1 MIYFVGNPGFIES
14 NFQTATMED
23 VKEWCKT
30 HKVRGIDTETIG
42 DCWTGHIFTFQ
53 IGDAETQFVIDCTMY
68 DLRELKDILEEKD
81 AINILQ
87 NSKYDDKF
95 FMAKG
100 IKLGYV
106 YDTFLAECILTTGL
120 EDRKLRLDHIVT
132 KYCGEKYKL
141 DKSVRGKIN
150 WVGLTDE
157 VIQYA
162 AFDVIALEEIMNK
175 QREKLA
181 ELDLTSV
188 AELEFKCSRIFA
200 EMEYVGM
207 LMDIPKWL
215 EQAES
220 REQTAHEFENALNKY
235 IIEHRDIYNQYI
247 DNQLDLFS
255 TELKTNISWSSPK
268 QVLDILLTS
277 GIKTESVNE
286 KIIEKH
292 RVKHPIVDLYL
303 KYKENQTAIS
313 KFGKEY
319 LKWVNQKTHS
329 IHTSYWQILATGR
342 VSSGMKDEAPNMQ
355 QLPALNEV
363 RNCFIARDGYSY
375 VDCDYSA
382 MELVIAGCVSKED
395 SWVDAFENNL
405 DLHSVVAEAVYKD
418 KWKNTAQED
427 CEYYKTKQKCSC
439 KEHKKMRDKIK
450 TLNYL
455 SLYGGGPQ
463 KLSDSINI
471 PLAEAKD
478 IIKSYFSGLPK
489 LTGFLQMLRDY
500 GKRNLMIRTK
510 PPFRRIRFFENPEL
524 DPAKFSEIERQSGNT
539 YIQGTGA
546 NITKYAMVKM
556 DEERIKQNID
566 AKFVLQLHDA
576 VVCEVKDEQ
585 AELWMSIQKECM
597 VEAFREV
604 IGYPIGVDGYIAKH
618 WKK

>member
-14 NFQTATMED
+14 NFQTATMND

-53 IGDAETQFVIDCTMY
+53 IGDADTQFVIDCTMY
-68 DLRELKDILEEKD
+68 DLKELKDILEEKD

-120 EDRKLRLDHIVT
+120 ENRELRLDHIVT

-162 AFDVIALEEIMNK
+162 AFDVIALEEVMNK
-175 QREKLA
+175 QKEKLA

-207 LMDIPKWL
+207 LLDIPKWL
-215 EQAES
+215 EQAEA
-220 REQTAHEFENALNKY
+220 REKTAHEFEDALNKY

-268 QVLDILLTS
+268 QVLDILSTS
-277 GIKTESVNE
+277 GIKTDSVNE

-292 RVKHPIVDLYL
+292 RAKHPIVDLYL
-303 KYKENQTAIS
+303 KFKENQTAIS

-319 LKWVNQKTHS
+319 LKWVNHKTGS

-342 VSSGMKDEAPNMQ
+342 VSSGMKDEAPKNIGS
-355 QLPALNEV
+355 LKL
-363 RNCFIARDGYSY
+363 G
-375 VDCDYSA
+375 
-382 MELVIAGCVSKED
+382 EL
-395 SWVDAFENNL
+395 L
-405 DLHSVVAEAVYKD
+405 EA
-418 KWKNTAQED
+418 
-427 CEYYKTKQKCSC
+427 
-439 KEHKKMRDKIK
+439 
-450 TLNYL
+450 
-455 SLYGGGPQ
+455 
-463 KLSDSINI
+463 
-471 PLAEAKD
+471 
-478 IIKSYFSGLPK
+478 
-489 LTGFLQMLRDY
+489 
-500 GKRNLMIRTK
+500 
-510 PPFRRIRFFENPEL
+510 
-524 DPAKFSEIERQSGNT
+524 
-539 YIQGTGA
+539 
-546 NITKYAMVKM
+546 
-556 DEERIKQNID
+556 
-566 AKFVLQLHDA
+566 
-576 VVCEVKDEQ
+576 
-585 AELWMSIQKECM
+585 
-597 VEAFREV
+597 
-604 IGYPIGVDGYIAKH
+604 
-618 WKK
+618 